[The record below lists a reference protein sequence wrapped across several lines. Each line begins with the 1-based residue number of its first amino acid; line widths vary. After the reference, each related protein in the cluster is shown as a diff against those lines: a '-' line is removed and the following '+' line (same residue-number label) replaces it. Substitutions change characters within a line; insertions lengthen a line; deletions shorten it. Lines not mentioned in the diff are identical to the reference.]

1 MAKKV
6 TAPKNEVVPVAPF
19 KPTAKDDVAVNAYYK
34 REKERPSPGKIKI
47 EKQKGEEI
55 SINIAPALG
64 PLSKD
69 KGAGIVAVARLT
81 ETFGGVD
88 YDGANRLLRGLI
100 NATPTKGGVNDQF
113 VNESLALV
121 AAIAPQDGVEGM
133 LAVQMVNAH
142 GLISELQRR
151 MINSVESIAQQDSNG
166 GLLVR
171 LLRTYTAQMEA
182 LKRYRT
188 GGEQRVNVTH
198 QHVTVNAEK
207 AAVAVNPPS
216 ANRPGVGV
224 TEKTEEQ
231 PHEPEPAQLAY
242 APSDPLPGALKADRQ
257 EVQERGG

>member
-1 MAKKV
+1 
-6 TAPKNEVVPVAPF
+6 
-19 KPTAKDDVAVNAYYK
+19 
-34 REKERPSPGKIKI
+34 
-47 EKQKGEEI
+47 
-55 SINIAPALG
+55 
-64 PLSKD
+64 
-69 KGAGIVAVARLT
+69 
-81 ETFGGVD
+81 
-88 YDGANRLLRGLI
+88 LRGLI

-142 GLISELQRR
+142 SLISDLQRR

-171 LLRTYTAQMEA
+171 LLRTYTTQMEA

-216 ANRPGVGV
+216 ANGPGVGV

-231 PHEPEPAQLAY
+231 PHEPKPAQLAY
-242 APSDPLPGALKADRQ
+242 APGDPLPGTLETDRQ
-257 EVQERGG
+257 AMRERSG